1 MLTAEREKA
10 LLDAVRTGAPLTTCA
25 AFAGITREALR
36 KWRRRGERAMELAP
50 GRRSPTER
58 RYADFVGELDRALS
72 EAAMR
77 AQATVRQL
85 MVLPPDAD
93 AATKR
98 VALEASKFHL
108 THRNAADYSTQVRA
122 EVTGADGGPLDVDIS
137 TDAALDLLVPFLRA
151 RGIDVVDDD
160 DDEVEA

>member
-1 MLTAEREKA
+1 MLTEERAKA
-10 LLDAVRTGAPLTTCA
+10 LLDAVKTGAPLDTCA

-36 KWRRRGERAMELAP
+36 KYRRRGEKALEIAA

-58 RYADFVGELDRALS
+58 RMASFVGELDRALS
-72 EAAMR
+72 EAAIR

-85 MVLPPDAD
+85 MVLPDGAD

-108 THRNAADYSTQVRA
+108 THRDPRNYSTQIRA
-122 EVTGADGGPLDVDIS
+122 EVTGADGGAVEVDVS
-137 TDAALDLLVPFLRA
+137 TDAAIDLLIPFLRE
-151 RGIDVVDDD
+151 RGIEVVDDG
-160 DDEVEA
+160 DEGEDE